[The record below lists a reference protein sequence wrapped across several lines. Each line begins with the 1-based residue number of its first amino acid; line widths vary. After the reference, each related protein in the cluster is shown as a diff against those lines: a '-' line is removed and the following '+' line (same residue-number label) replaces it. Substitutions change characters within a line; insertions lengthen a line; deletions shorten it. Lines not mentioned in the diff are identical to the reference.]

1 MTLKEKAAACLP
13 ISGTH
18 VNLTDPIVTEI
29 FASLGY
35 DFLWVDMEHTALSC
49 EQVYHHLLAA
59 RSCGTPVVVRV
70 PADDFTVTKR
80 ILEMGVDG
88 IVFPMVKDAAHAKKL
103 LEYTLYPPYGCRGC
117 GPKGAVRYG
126 LASEPEYYGPGHLKM
141 CRFVQIELKSAA
153 EDAEA
158 IAALP
163 YLDGVVLG
171 MHDLS
176 GSIGRLGDIFC
187 EENLAL
193 ANRAIA
199 AMKKA
204 GKTVGVSTFSTDPE
218 VLARYHT
225 MGINMISAGADYD
238 HILRVGKST
247 LATLIQVRG
256 EDA

>member
-1 MTLKEKAAACLP
+1 MTLKEKVISALP

-18 VNLTDPIVTEI
+18 VNLSDPIVTEI

-35 DFLWVDMEHTALSC
+35 DFIWVDMEHTTLSC
-49 EQVYHHLLAA
+49 EEVYHHLLAA
-59 RSCGTPVVVRV
+59 RACGTPVVVRV
-70 PADDFTVTKR
+70 PADDLTFTKR
-80 ILEMGVDG
+80 ILELGVDG
-88 IVFPMVKDAAHAKKL
+88 IVFPMVKNAGHAKEL
-103 LEYTLYPPYGCRGC
+103 LDWTLYPPYGKRGC

-126 LASEPEYYGPGHLKM
+126 LASEPEYYGPGHLKL

-163 YLDGVVLG
+163 CLDGVVLG

-187 EENLAL
+187 GENLAL
-193 ANRAIA
+193 AKRAIQA
-199 AMKKA
+199 VRGA

-218 VLARYHT
+218 VLRRYHT
-225 MGINMISAGADYD
+225 MGINMISTGADYD
-238 HILRVGKST
+238 YVLRMAK
-247 LATLIQVRG
+247 ATLRTLSDVRG
-256 EDA
+256 EET

>member
-1 MTLKEKAAACLP
+1 MTLKEKVSAALP
-13 ISGTH
+13 ITGTH

-35 DFLWVDMEHTALSC
+35 DFVWVDMEHTALSC

-59 RSCGTPVVVRV
+59 RTNGTPIVVRV
-70 PADDFTVTKR
+70 PANDLTFTKR
-80 ILEMGVDG
+80 VLEMGVDG
-88 IVFPMVKDAAHAKKL
+88 IVFPMVKNAEHAKEL
-103 LEYTLYPPYGCRGC
+103 LDWTLYPPYGRRGC

-141 CRFVQIELKSAA
+141 CRFVQIELESAA
-153 EDAEA
+153 MDAEA
-158 IAALP
+158 IAAIP

-187 EENLAL
+187 AENLAL
-193 ANRAIA
+193 ANRSIA
-199 AMKKA
+199 ALKKA

-218 VLARYHT
+218 VLRRYHT
-225 MGINMISAGADYD
+225 MGINMISTGADYD
-238 HILRVGKST
+238 YVLRVAKET
-247 LATLIQVRG
+247 LNTMKTVRG
-256 EDA
+256 EDK